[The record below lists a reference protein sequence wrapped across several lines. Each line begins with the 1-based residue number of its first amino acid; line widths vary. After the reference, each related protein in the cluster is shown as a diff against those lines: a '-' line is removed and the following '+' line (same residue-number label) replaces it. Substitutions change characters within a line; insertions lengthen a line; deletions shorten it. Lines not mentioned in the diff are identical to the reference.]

1 MIFFTNNNTPFR
13 KLIQQNEERE
23 RQEPTADENV
33 IIKSREATPK
43 LLHTVLQV
51 SVGHIMQGKLVAVA
65 GKGRK
70 SHCQSLQ
77 LYFVVND

>member
-1 MIFFTNNNTPFR
+1 MNDNIPSYR

-51 SVGHIMQGKLVAVA
+51 SPGHSMQRKLSVCGCFEEEELLPPIEAVF
-65 GKGRK
+65 
-70 SHCQSLQ
+70 CCE
-77 LYFVVND
+77 

>member
-1 MIFFTNNNTPFR
+1 MNDNTPSCR

-33 IIKSREATPK
+33 IIKSREATPR

-51 SVGHIMQGKLVAVA
+51 GSGHCMLGKMC
-65 GKGRK
+65 GYD
-70 SHCQSLQ
+70 
-77 LYFVVND
+77 YFDKE

>member
-1 MIFFTNNNTPFR
+1 MLLDDSPPTPSSCR

-23 RQEPTADENV
+23 RQEPTADDNV

-51 SVGHIMQGKLVAVA
+51 S
-65 GKGRK
+65 KGY
-70 SHCQSLQ
+70 S
-77 LYFVVND
+77 V